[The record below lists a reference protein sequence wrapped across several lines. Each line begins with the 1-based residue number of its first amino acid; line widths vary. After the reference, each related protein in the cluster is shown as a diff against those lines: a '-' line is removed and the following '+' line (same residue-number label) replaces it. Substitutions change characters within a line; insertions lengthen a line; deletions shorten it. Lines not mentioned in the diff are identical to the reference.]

1 MAREVIMVCGTSY
14 ASMLAL
20 YECAFGY
27 GNDRITIASIP
38 VSVLAVMERNSRW
51 RTGDAATTIWQLLAA
66 ARNCGATDRRDKIL
80 ALNALLEDDQRELD
94 KLIDNSRSTEGA

>member
-1 MAREVIMVCGTSY
+1 VTREVIMVCGNSY

-51 RTGDAATTIWQLLAA
+51 RTGDTVTTIWQLLAA
-66 ARNCGATDRRDKIL
+66 ARNCGATDRRTRY
-80 ALNALLEDDQRELD
+80 LL
-94 KLIDNSRSTEGA
+94 

>member
-1 MAREVIMVCGTSY
+1 VAREVIMVCRTSY

-51 RTGDAATTIWQLLAA
+51 RTGDAATTTWQLLAA